1 MGFKDHLLW
10 LLNKLDD
17 AVSWPDPENKYLNEV
32 HGLVCESRDAIE
44 CTVEGK
50 IPASVAGQ
58 FMRNGPNP
66 KHKPN
71 GGYHWFDGDG
81 EYSNFR
87 YSSARG
93 MCPICFAVTQAAFY
107 RVCRNC

>member
-10 LLNKLDD
+10 LLNKVDD
-17 AVSWPDPENKYLNEV
+17 AVSWPNSENKYLNGI
-32 HGLVCESRDAIE
+32 HGPVCETPDAVQ

-66 KHKPN
+66 KFKPN

-81 EYSNFR
+81 KDFPFSFLCDVKVV
-87 YSSARG
+87 A
-93 MCPICFAVTQAAFY
+93 PV
-107 RVCRNC
+107 